1 MKTIL
6 TTIFLWLMG
15 TVATWAQ
22 NTVSIYQVDGKVA
35 VFSFAEKPVVTYSGD
50 NLVLTTNKTTVQYP
64 IYQLKKLAFDV
75 DWDAETKVEELKQ
88 PDAQF
93 RFQNGTLCINGGEAG
108 SQVCLYNLK
117 GVVAGRYRLDA
128 NGCASISTEN
138 LKKDIYMVKTKFF
151 TFKFFKP

>member
-88 PDAQF
+88 PDAQVHSMYDSIAF
-93 RFQNGTLCINGGEAG
+93 SLIMRNNLYIIYLYSYIKSSF
-108 SQVCLYNLK
+108 LYNLYW
-117 GVVAGRYRLDA
+117 VYSLR
-128 NGCASISTEN
+128 
-138 LKKDIYMVKTKFF
+138 
-151 TFKFFKP
+151 